1 VAFSFLFGF
10 IVHSL
15 KTKCTFTANKL
26 NYNMDIFVGSLPF
39 KLKEEELQLLFE
51 QHGAVASCKII
62 MDKITRQSKGFGFIT
77 MPNDEEAK
85 AAIEALNGSEVLGR
99 NIAVSESQERGS
111 GGGGFS
117 GGGGGNSGGA
127 KGKFRNADKPK
138 GGGGFKGGFGGGKG
152 GFGGGKGGGRPG
164 GGGFGKT
171 GGPRRSAY

>member
-1 VAFSFLFGF
+1 
-10 IVHSL
+10 
-15 KTKCTFTANKL
+15 
-26 NYNMDIFVGSLPF
+26 MDIFVGSLPF

-117 GGGGGNSGGA
+117 GGICRIFSQLSA
-127 KGKFRNADKPK
+127 KQTNTTSNQTGC
-138 GGGGFKGGFGGGKG
+138 GFNKIWIAFK
-152 GFGGGKGGGRPG
+152 
-164 GGGFGKT
+164 
-171 GGPRRSAY
+171 

>member
-1 VAFSFLFGF
+1 
-10 IVHSL
+10 
-15 KTKCTFTANKL
+15 
-26 NYNMDIFVGSLPF
+26 MDIFVGSLPF

-117 GGGGGNSGGA
+117 GGGGNSGGS

-152 GFGGGKGGGRPG
+152 GFGGKGGGRPG
-164 GGGFGKT
+164 SGFGKT